1 MKLTSLFIPL
11 ILMFSSATYSE
22 ECEVRFLTKQL
33 WVLQEAFDNA
43 DSREDG
49 YLLSAITW
57 QESSAG
63 LKNYRSDGVH
73 WSMKSYGP
81 FQILLKTAAS
91 RLGCNSSKSCK
102 KIKQKLMTDFS
113 FSASLAKEEI
123 SYWNNRLQNRN
134 NAISAYNAGN
144 NWRYSK
150 GQEYRKEIN
159 EKVSYLKQCVRL

>member
-11 ILMFSSATYSE
+11 ILIFSSATHSE

-43 DSREDG
+43 DSREEG

-63 LKNYRSDGVH
+63 LKTYRSDGDH

-81 FQILLKTAAS
+81 FQILLKTAAA
-91 RLGCNSSKSCK
+91 RRNCKSSHSCK
-102 KIKQKLMTDFS
+102 KVKQRLMTDFS
-113 FSASLAKEEI
+113 FSADLAKEEI
-123 SYWNNRLQNRN
+123 SYWENRLQNRFD
-134 NAISAYNAGN
+134 AISAYNSGN

-150 GQEYRKEIN
+150 GQEYRKEIT
-159 EKVSYLKQCVRL
+159 KKISYLKHCVRL